1 MFPTNMA
8 SAPRSAKGMQAIVF
22 FTGQVVI
29 NNVDIL
35 LVKHFFNN
43 DQAGLYAAIAL
54 VGRVLYLASWSV
66 VSAMFPVSAGV
77 SEESDNSTVLVVPLA
92 IVLFISVAFII
103 GLGAFPEP
111 VLRAT
116 FGSSF
121 QMSPDMHS
129 LLGLRAAAT
138 GTYCLAVVLMAYG
151 MSRQKSPT
159 PAGCNWRLAAPSLS
173 VLAFTIPPCATSS
186 LFNLFLWLLC
196 S

>member
-1 MFPTNMA
+1 MVSTGRSQPSRYPFCSHYFFPAVPSELKAYRKSGVRA
-8 SAPRSAKGMQAIVF
+8 SFGEGVQAIVF

-66 VSAMFPVSAGV
+66 VSAMFPISAGA
-77 SEESDNSTVLVVPLA
+77 EPGNENNTVLVVPLA
-92 IVLFISVAFII
+92 IVLIISLLFIV

-111 VLRAT
+111 VLRIT

-121 QMSPDMHS
+121 LMSADMHA
-129 LLGLRAAAT
+129 LLSLRAAAT
-138 GTYCLAVVLMAYG
+138 GTY
-151 MSRQKSPT
+151 
-159 PAGCNWRLAAPSLS
+159 SLGGGS
-173 VLAFTIPPCATSS
+173 DGL
-186 LFNLFLWLLC
+186 
-196 S
+196 